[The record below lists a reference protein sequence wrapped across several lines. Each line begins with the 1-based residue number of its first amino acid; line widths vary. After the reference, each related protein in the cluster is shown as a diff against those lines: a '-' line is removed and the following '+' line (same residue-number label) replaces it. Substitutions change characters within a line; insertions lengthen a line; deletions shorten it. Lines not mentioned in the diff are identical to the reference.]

1 MLLLVGEGAHENV
14 KYSRS
19 PPVWANS
26 RITLLGALV
35 VGLAKGLMKDRI
47 QNDKNCLPR
56 GCSDCRTERRG
67 KPVGCSPGA
76 CRTKV
81 PV

>member
-35 VGLAKGLMKDRI
+35 VGLGPCD
-47 QNDKNCLPR
+47 QFC
-56 GCSDCRTERRG
+56 
-67 KPVGCSPGA
+67 
-76 CRTKV
+76 
-81 PV
+81 